1 MRGFIVYLSWG
12 FLQVYLGHALNV
24 RKWDNQPPLEDVL
37 KNASVPWVYDD

>member
-1 MRGFIVYLSWG
+1 MRGFIAYLSWG